1 MSEKKPAKCVLSESG
16 RVYEWN
22 DGDLVRFAPTMCTP
36 AVAVPQE
43 AYNEAR
49 SLMLET
55 ASYHTMDKPTQFC
68 RVCGASDGRW
78 PCAARINADEV
89 LALLPEVP

>member
-1 MSEKKPAKCVLSESG
+1 MSEKKARPCYIWRGK
-16 RVYEWN
+16 VYDQRLTYRDAE
-22 DGDLVRFAPTMCTP
+22 P
-36 AVAVPQE
+36 AVAVSQE

-78 PCAARINADEV
+78 PCAARINADAV
-89 LALLPEVP
+89 LALLPEVPHD